1 MFIRKIV
8 YISIMLFELAFNQS
22 IYNAYGL
29 GLSRTSFNT
38 AVNGAGSIG
47 LVPTFHPGVSME
59 NSATWPGLNFSYVNS
74 SFGNEL
80 FGNEINNSENQSA
93 GFTNIQFV
101 VPIGDRYGFGF
112 SLKPVNNHNSFFK
125 TDTTKFSYESNEFV
139 TNKEFRSG
147 GGIMSGSFG
156 VSLPLNKNMGLG
168 LSLNHLFGSSRDEQ
182 SMVINSTYYR
192 LFNIRT
198 YNGSTI
204 NVDFAGQMFTSAKY
218 SILFFAKIEMTN
230 KPVSGTLYKFDLFED
245 VNNNYTFDSQDY
257 PSEVQVDTLDIN
269 DIHAPNSMAIG
280 VNLSTI
286 NSINIFSEFQIWRD
300 KATNINY
307 SSIFKEQ
314 VASKS
319 HAGFGIVRFGNQI
332 AREWQDRITFR
343 SGIYKDSYDLY
354 EDSFSGMKFSG
365 KRIIENGL
373 SFGFGFKF
381 AGTGNQIDFSFRN
394 GNRFIDKNNKENFKE
409 FNVGISIG
417 DVWFLRRR
425 TKQ

>member
-8 YISIMLFELAFNQS
+8 YISILLFELAFNQS

-112 SLKPVNNHNSFFK
+112 SLKPVNDHNSFFK

-168 LSLNHLFGSSRDEQ
+168 LSVNHLFGSSRDEQ

-204 NVDFAGQMFTSAKY
+204 NVDFAGEMFASTKY
-218 SILFFAKIEMTN
+218 SI
-230 KPVSGTLYKFDLFED
+230 
-245 VNNNYTFDSQDY
+245 
-257 PSEVQVDTLDIN
+257 
-269 DIHAPNSMAIG
+269 
-280 VNLSTI
+280 
-286 NSINIFSEFQIWRD
+286 
-300 KATNINY
+300 
-307 SSIFKEQ
+307 
-314 VASKS
+314 
-319 HAGFGIVRFGNQI
+319 
-332 AREWQDRITFR
+332 
-343 SGIYKDSYDLY
+343 
-354 EDSFSGMKFSG
+354 SF
-365 KRIIENGL
+365 
-373 SFGFGFKF
+373 
-381 AGTGNQIDFSFRN
+381 
-394 GNRFIDKNNKENFKE
+394 
-409 FNVGISIG
+409 
-417 DVWFLRRR
+417 
-425 TKQ
+425 